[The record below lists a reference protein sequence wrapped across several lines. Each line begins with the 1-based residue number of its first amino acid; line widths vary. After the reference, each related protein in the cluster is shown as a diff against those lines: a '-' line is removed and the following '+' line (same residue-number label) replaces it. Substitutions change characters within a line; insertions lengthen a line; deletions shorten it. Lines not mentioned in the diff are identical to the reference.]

1 MQCGADCRSIK
12 ALDSGPRG
20 LWFEILPGHR
30 LLWPLASHISTDS
43 WVNDQDLNA
52 SVISKEKHI
61 HTSDATK
68 HQ

>member
-20 LWFEILPGHR
+20 LRFEILPGRHS
-30 LLWPLASHISTDS
+30 LWPGAIHISTAS
-43 WVNDQDLNA
+43 WVNDHDLNA
-52 SVISKEKHI
+52 SVISKEKHK